1 MTSFQQQI
9 QEALNVPV
17 KNYISYISK
26 VYELDE
32 KQLLDIWHGQKNLLE
47 KTENI
52 HEEIIEEVV
61 EEPSDP
67 EKLLKCSKAE
77 LVGLCKSRGLKCSG
91 KKSDLL
97 TRLLG
102 KDVQPEKKSKKKKPK
117 KVTIE
122 TTKIFK
128 KINVNIPTIQIRKN
142 QFGNYEH
149 PETGFV
155 FSKEGKFVIGKQL
168 SDGEISDLSTE
179 DIDLCNKYKFSFN
192 MPDNLNKKTGLD
204 DVEVKD
210 LDSSSDSEVIADES
224 EEEKEEEEKEE
235 EEEKDESEEESEA
248 DVDLEEFY
256 DE

>member
-26 VYELDE
+26 VYKLDE
-32 KQLLDIWHGQKNLLE
+32 NQLLDIWYGQKNLLE

-52 HEEIIEEVV
+52 HEEIIEEV
-61 EEPSDP
+61 EEPSDPELDP

-102 KDVQPEKKSKKKKPK
+102 KEVQPVKKSKKKKPK

-235 EEEKDESEEESEA
+235 SEEESEA